1 MDGERVEDLVVEEL
15 HMKGSPTRLQDKD
28 GKERLDAPQTFF
40 WYKLEWLLL
49 ERREGKIHK

>member
-1 MDGERVEDLVVEEL
+1 MDGERVENLVIEEL